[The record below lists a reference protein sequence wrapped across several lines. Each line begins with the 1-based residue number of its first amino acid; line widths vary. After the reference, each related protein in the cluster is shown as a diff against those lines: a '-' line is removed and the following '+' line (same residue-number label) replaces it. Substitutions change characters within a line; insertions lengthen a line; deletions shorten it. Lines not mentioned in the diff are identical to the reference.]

1 MGRES
6 LQIEKQLCFI
16 GAGQK
21 EYEWNM
27 GVRAEQK
34 QKTRRA
40 IIDSAFGQL
49 SAGRSFSSM
58 SLREVAREAGIAPTS
73 FYRHFDD
80 MDQLGIVMVDEAGL
94 LLRQLMR
101 RARERIQP
109 DRSVIQTSIETFV
122 EFIETNPDIFRLLL
136 RERSG
141 TSEEFRAAV
150 AREIQFFSAE
160 LADYLN
166 AQQLLRKIASLQ
178 ADAIVTLVFSSG
190 AEFLDIEP
198 NQRAAHRQR
207 LVDQVRM
214 ISLGGHA
221 MNQFQNKND

>member
-1 MGRES
+1 
-6 LQIEKQLCFI
+6 
-16 GAGQK
+16 
-21 EYEWNM
+21 M

-40 IIDSAFGQL
+40 IIDSALGQL

-80 MDQLGIVMVDEAGL
+80 MDQLGLVMVDEAGL

-101 RARERIQP
+101 RARERIQA

-122 EFIETNPDIFRLLL
+122 EFIDTNPDIFRLLL

-141 TSEEFRAAV
+141 TSEGFRCAV

-166 AQQLLRKIASLQ
+166 AQQLPRDIATLQ

-190 AEFLDIEP
+190 AEFLDIEKS
-198 NQRAAHRQR
+198 QRIVHQQR
-207 LVDQVRM
+207 LIEQVRM

-221 MNQFQNKND
+221 MKQFQNSEKEKEL

>member
-1 MGRES
+1 
-6 LQIEKQLCFI
+6 
-16 GAGQK
+16 
-21 EYEWNM
+21 
-27 GVRAEQK
+27 
-34 QKTRRA
+34 
-40 IIDSAFGQL
+40 
-49 SAGRSFSSM
+49 M

-80 MDQLGIVMVDEAGL
+80 MDQLGLVMVDEAGL

-101 RARERIQP
+101 RARERIQEN
-109 DRSVIQTSIETFV
+109 RSVIQTSIETFV

-141 TSEEFRAAV
+141 TSEEFRLAV

-160 LADYLN
+160 LADYLST
-166 AQQLLRKIASLQ
+166 QKLPRDLASLQ
-178 ADAIVTLVFSSG
+178 ADAIVALVFSSG

-198 NQRAAHRQR
+198 SQRAAHRQR

-214 ISLGGHA
+214 ISLGGEA
-221 MNQFQNKND
+221 MNKFKSNN

>member
-1 MGRES
+1 
-6 LQIEKQLCFI
+6 
-16 GAGQK
+16 
-21 EYEWNM
+21 M

-40 IIDSAFGQL
+40 IIASALGQL

-80 MDQLGIVMVDEAGL
+80 MDQLGLVMVDEAGL

-101 RARERIQP
+101 RARERIQEN
-109 DRSVIQTSIETFV
+109 RSVIQTSIETFV

-141 TSEEFRAAV
+141 TSEEFRLAV

-160 LADYLN
+160 LADYLST
-166 AQQLLRKIASLQ
+166 QKLPRDLASLQ
-178 ADAIVTLVFSSG
+178 ADAIVALVFSSG

-198 NQRAAHRQR
+198 SQRAAHRQR

-214 ISLGGHA
+214 ISLGGEA
-221 MNQFQNKND
+221 MNKFKSNN